1 MGYVIIELP
10 VETKDG
16 YSFASFDKKKF
27 MEEKGI
33 TLLGDPIK
41 AESSSGKLLLI
52 FEGNTE
58 ARRPAMGFSISR

>member
-16 YSFASFDKKKF
+16 YSFVPFNKKKF

-41 AESSSGKLLLI
+41 PKA
-52 FEGNTE
+52 N
-58 ARRPAMGFSISR
+58 PAN